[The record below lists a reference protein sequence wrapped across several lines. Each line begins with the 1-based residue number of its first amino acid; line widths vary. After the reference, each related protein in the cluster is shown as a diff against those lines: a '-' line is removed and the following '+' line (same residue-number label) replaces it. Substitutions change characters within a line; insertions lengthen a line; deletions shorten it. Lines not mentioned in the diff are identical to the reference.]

1 DPDNEGK
8 TVWKFQ
14 AGKGGA
20 LGGVEWGSAADDQ
33 AAYVPVSDVLAA
45 PGDAG
50 GLFALKLGTGEPL
63 WHTPAPKLE
72 CNTGRG
78 CTGAQSAPA
87 SVIPGVVFSGAVDE
101 RNLDATLLPELLDS
115 DVDWRLKTHLELSTH
130 RPAIGR
136 AILLA
141 KRRVLLPLTRW
152 LFEYSQ
158 ENFRRQ
164 DRLNRV
170 LFACIEELAL
180 ENARLRRAL
189 AARADAR

>member
-1 DPDNEGK
+1 MPEARLRVNEVMGQIERDVRTRLRRHLIK
-8 TVWKFQ
+8 R
-14 AGKGGA
+14 GGA
-20 LGGVEWGSAADDQ
+20 AEYEDEALFDAVHA
-33 AAYVPVSDVLAA
+33 VLA
-45 PGDAG
+45 
-50 GLFALKLGTGEPL
+50 
-63 WHTPAPKLE
+63 
-72 CNTGRG
+72 R
-78 CTGAQSAPA
+78 
-87 SVIPGVVFSGAVDE
+87 AVDE

-136 AILLA
+136 AILFAKRRVLLPP

-189 AARADAR
+189 AARTNAQ